1 MRGKLLFIVTAFAPE
16 NAIGCVRTTKLVK
29 YLVRGGWDLTVVSPK
44 LSEDIAWDHSLVCN
58 ELSYI
63 EKIDIPY
70 GEFFRRF
77 LYRKRSG
84 STANKPPSNN
94 EKPPVKSLGQAIRT
108 FSRKRIKFI
117 YNLTRN
123 FSWKRQVKKY
133 IDENFKENE
142 FDYIF
147 SSYPSASSH
156 LAAKYALKKKIAKK
170 WIADFRDPMAY
181 ESIHSRFEYFIYNK
195 IQKNI
200 CRNAS
205 AITVVSKDLAR
216 KLSQQYG
223 IEKKTNYLPNGYDED
238 DLELIEE
245 KGETENG
252 FLRLVYAGSM
262 YGGQRDLSPVFFGL
276 KELHNKGL
284 INIEKIRFTYAGKD
298 FQIVKD
304 QAGKYELD
312 GILEN
317 LGFISRIDS
326 LNLQNTADVILV
338 STWNSENEQ
347 GIVTG
352 KVFECFL
359 LKKPVL
365 VIVNGTKPGGELSEM
380 IDSSGLG
387 ISFNSMIAD
396 PSQDERLQ
404 NFLLN
409 AYKQAIDGKVVPT
422 NANHKYLQ
430 SFSYRVLAK
439 KLEDILLSNGLK
451 ENQLD

>member
-1 MRGKLLFIVTAFAPE
+1 MKRLLVIATAFAPE
-16 NAIGCVRTTKLVK
+16 NAIGAVRTTKLVK
-29 YLVRGGWDLTVVSPK
+29 YFVRMDWNITVISPK
-44 LSEDIAWDHSLVCN
+44 LSEDIKKDNSLICD
-58 ELSYI
+58 ELD
-63 EKIDIPY
+63 EVKKINIPY
-70 GEFFRRF
+70 GRFFSN
-77 LYRKRSG
+77 YIYKKRNKVVGNNSASSFIK
-84 STANKPPSNN
+84 STGHSRLSK
-94 EKPPVKSLGQAIRT
+94 VKAYLTKRT
-108 FSRKRIKFI
+108 LFI
-117 YNLTRN
+117 YTLIRN

-147 SSYPSASSH
+147 SSYPSVSSH

-195 IQKNI
+195 MQKNI

-205 AITVVSKDLAR
+205 AITVVSKNFA
-216 KLSQQYG
+216 KKFSQQYG
-223 IEKKTNYLPNGYDED
+223 MEKKIHYLPNGYDED

-245 KGETENG
+245 KLGTNHSCG
-252 FLRLVYAGSM
+252 FLRVVYAGSM
-262 YGGQRDLSPVFFGL
+262 YGGLRDLSPVFSGF

-284 INIEKIRFTYAGKD
+284 VNINKIHFIYAGKD

-304 QAGKYELD
+304 QAKKYELD

-317 LGFISRIDS
+317 IGFISRIDS

-338 STWNSENEQ
+338 STWNSEDEQ
-347 GIVTG
+347 GVVTG

-365 VIVNGTKPGGELSEM
+365 VIINGTKPGGELSEM
-380 IDSSGLG
+380 IESSGLG
-387 ISFNSMIAD
+387 ISFDSMVAD
-396 PSQDERLQ
+396 PFQDERLQ

-409 AYKQAIDGKVVPT
+409 AYKQAIDGQVVPT
-422 NANHKYLQ
+422 NCNHKYLE
-430 SFSYRVLAK
+430 SFIYRVLAK
-439 KLEDILLSNGLK
+439 KLEDILLSNGSK
-451 ENQLD
+451 GNQ

>member
-1 MRGKLLFIVTAFAPE
+1 MKRLLVIATAFAPE
-16 NAIGCVRTTKLVK
+16 NAIGSVRTTKLVK
-29 YLVRGGWDLTVVSPK
+29 YLVRMGWDITVISPE
-44 LSEDIAWDHSLVCN
+44 LSENIKRDASLICD
-58 ELSYI
+58 ELD
-63 EKIDIPY
+63 EVKKINIPY
-70 GEFFRRF
+70 GRFFSN
-77 LYRKRSG
+77 YIYKKRNKLVGNNSASSFIK
-84 STANKPPSNN
+84 STGHTWLSRVRAYLTK
-94 EKPPVKSLGQAIRT
+94 RT
-108 FSRKRIKFI
+108 LFI
-117 YNLTRN
+117 YSLMRN
-123 FSWKRQVKKY
+123 FSWKRQVKKH

-156 LAAKYALKKKIAKK
+156 LTAKYALKKKIAKK
-170 WIADFRDPMAY
+170 WVADFRDPMAY
-181 ESIHSRFEYFIYNK
+181 ETIHSRFEYFIYNK
-195 IQKNI
+195 MQKSI

-205 AITVVSKDLAR
+205 AITVVSKNLTK

-223 IEKKTNYLPNGYDED
+223 IEKKTHYLPNGYDED

-245 KGETENG
+245 KVEAENGFG
-252 FLRLVYAGSM
+252 FLRLVYAGNM
-262 YGGQRDLSPVFFGL
+262 YGGLRDFSPVFFGL
-276 KELHNKGL
+276 KELHDKGL
-284 INIEKIRFTYAGKD
+284 INIDKICFTYAGKD
-298 FQIVKD
+298 FDILKD
-304 QAGKYELD
+304 QARKYELN

-365 VIVNGTKPGGELSEM
+365 VIINGTTPGGELSEM

-387 ISFNSMIAD
+387 ISFNSMISD

-404 NFLLN
+404 NFLIN
-409 AYKQAIDGKVVPT
+409 AYKQAIDGQVVPT
-422 NANHKYLQ
+422 NGNHKYLE
-430 SFSYRVLAK
+430 SFSYTILAK
-439 KLEDILLSNGLK
+439 KLEDILLSNGTK
-451 ENQLD
+451 GNQ